1 MAKVEAPE
9 PEEETVDDALPPEQE
24 ERIVTKVVDRV
35 KSVLSD
41 IVGTPKVAEE
51 EEPEVEEK
59 VTKEPTTVKEI
70 ETDME
75 AQVRE
80 ALKKIGAEEEHQ
92 KQHETL
98 KKEAE
103 RPPVQVGR
111 VTRALWG
118 GGEQ

>member
-1 MAKVEAPE
+1 MAEPEETPE
-9 PEEETVDDALPPEQE
+9 PETDALPPEQE

-41 IVGTPKVAEE
+41 IVGAPK
-51 EEPEVEEK
+51 EVETETEEVPEK
-59 VTKEPTTVKEI
+59 GTKEPSTVKEI

-80 ALKKIGAEEEHQ
+80 ALKKIGAEEEHAKEHEKM
-92 KQHETL
+92 KQEP
-98 KKEAE
+98 E
-103 RPPVQVGR
+103 REPIQVGR

-118 GGEQ
+118 GGK

>member
-1 MAKVEAPE
+1 MSEETP
-9 PEEETVDDALPPEQE
+9 PEETETAAELPPEQE
-24 ERIVTKVVDRV
+24 DRIVDKVIAAV
-35 KSVLSD
+35 KGVL
-41 IVGTPKVAEE
+41 TQPKEVAEE
-51 EEPEVEEK
+51 IPEEAPEK

-98 KKEAE
+98 KQEAE

-118 GGEQ
+118 GGE

>member
-1 MAKVEAPE
+1 MS
-9 PEEETVDDALPPEQE
+9 EETPPPEADETSAELPPEQE
-24 ERIVTKVVDRV
+24 ERIVDKVIAAVKGVLTQPKEVVD
-35 KSVLSD
+35 D
-41 IVGTPKVAEE
+41 
-51 EEPEVEEK
+51 EPVVEEK

>member
-1 MAKVEAPE
+1 MAKAEAPE
-9 PEEETVDDALPPEQE
+9 PPEEVDDDALPPEQE

-98 KKEAE
+98 KQEAE

-118 GGEQ
+118 GGE

>member
-1 MAKVEAPE
+1 MAKAEAPE
-9 PEEETVDDALPPEQE
+9 PEEEVDDDALPPEQE

-41 IVGTPKVAEE
+41 IVGAPSKDAEPVEE
-51 EEPEVEEK
+51 ELAAPA
-59 VTKEPTTVKEI
+59 KEPTTVKEI

-118 GGEQ
+118 GGES